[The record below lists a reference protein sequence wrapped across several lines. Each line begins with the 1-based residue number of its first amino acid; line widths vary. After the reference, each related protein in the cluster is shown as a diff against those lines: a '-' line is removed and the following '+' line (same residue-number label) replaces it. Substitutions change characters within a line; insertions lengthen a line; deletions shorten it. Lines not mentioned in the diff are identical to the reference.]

1 MSTQK
6 KEAAE
11 TKKTELRT
19 QATLKE
25 SLVLMAAVI
34 AWLVVC
40 VRSGASL
47 AIPMLCTW
55 AIIFGFCKIRSI
67 DYGKVQTAMFDAIR
81 SALGAILILL
91 VVGVM
96 VGTWIASGTIPAIIY
111 VGLKLINPQVFLL
124 CALIICSLLSL
135 ATGTSYGSAG
145 SAGIAMMA
153 IGEAMGI
160 PVGMTAGAVLC
171 GALFGDKLS
180 PFSDTT
186 NMAPAMAG
194 GELFKHIK
202 SMLYTTIPT
211 YVISGV
217 LFTILGLRYGSAN
230 YDPTLINET
239 CEGIRASFNISPLTM
254 IPVAVVIVLLMFKV
268 DAVPAILLGGIA
280 GLIAAIPLQGQ
291 NLVDMLGI
299 AYNGFA
305 IESGNELIDKLL
317 NRGGITS
324 MTSTAYVMIF
334 AVGLGGA
341 LESLGVLRHLTDPVV
356 SKIRSIPQ
364 LVGSTL
370 IVSYA
375 CGMIGC
381 TMAMDHVL
389 TGKIMAPVYKE
400 KGVAPEV
407 LSRTMED
414 CGTVGAVLYPWHTS
428 SIYFCGVLGVTY
440 LQYLPYAFMSYL
452 APVAAM
458 LCALTGFG
466 IFYSNR
472 ELARKSFAKLPGEA
486 KVPAEEKPVAGTV

>member
-1 MSTQK
+1 MSKIT
-6 KEAAE
+6 KEPSAA
-11 TKKTELRT
+11 KAPARTEVSFT
-19 QATLKE
+19 EAI
-25 SLVLMAAVI
+25 VLMAVVI

-40 VRSGASL
+40 VRGGSSL
-47 AIPMLCTW
+47 PVPMLCTW
-55 AIIFGFCKIRSI
+55 AIIFCFCKIRGL
-67 DYGKVQTAMFDAIR
+67 DYSKVQNAMFDAIR
-81 SALGAILILL
+81 SALGAIMILL

-111 VGLKLINPQVFLL
+111 VGLKLINPNVFLL

-160 PVGMTAGAVLC
+160 PAGMTAGAVLC

-211 YVISGV
+211 YVISAV
-217 LFTILGLRYGSAN
+217 LFTVLGLRYGSAN
-230 YDPTLINET
+230 YDPSLIDET
-239 CEGIRASFNISPLTM
+239 CTGIQENFNLSPLVL
-254 IPVAVVIVLLMFKV
+254 IPVAVVIVLLIFKI
-268 DAVPAILLGGIA
+268 DAVPAILLGAIAGIA
-280 GLIAAIPLQGQ
+280 VAIPLQGES
-291 NLVDMLGI
+291 LVDLLGI
-299 AYNGFA
+299 GYNGFT
-305 IESGNELIDKLL
+305 IESGSALIDKLL

-324 MTSTAYVMIF
+324 MASVAFVMIF

-341 LESLGVLRHLTDPVV
+341 LENLGVLHHLTDPVV
-356 SKIRSIPQ
+356 AKIQNIPE
-364 LVGSTL
+364 LIGSTI

-414 CGTVGAVLYPWHTS
+414 CGTVGAIMYPWHTS

-440 LQYLPYAFMSYL
+440 LQYLPFAFMSYL
-452 APVAAM
+452 APIAAM
-458 LCALTGFG
+458 ICAFTGFG

-472 ELARKSFAKLPGEA
+472 RLAEKSFRSLPGKA
-486 KVPAEEKPVAGTV
+486 TEEHEIKANLA

>member
-1 MSTQK
+1 MSTQTKETESK
-6 KEAAE
+6 K
-11 TKKTELRT
+11 LRT
-19 QATLKE
+19 QASLKE
-25 SLVLMAAVI
+25 SLVLMAVVI

-47 AIPMLCTW
+47 AVPMLCTW
-55 AIIFGFCKIRSI
+55 AIIFGFCKIRKL
-67 DYGKVQTAMFDAIR
+67 DFGKVQTSMFDAIR
-81 SALGAILILL
+81 SALGAIMILL
-91 VVGVM
+91 VVGLM
-96 VGTWIASGTIPAIIY
+96 VGTWIASGTIPTIIY
-111 VGLKLINPQVFLL
+111 VGLRLINPKIFLL
-124 CALIICSLLSL
+124 CAMIICSLLSL

-194 GELFKHIK
+194 GDLFKHIR

-211 YVISGV
+211 YVISAV
-217 LFTILGLRYGSAN
+217 LFVVLGLRYGSAN

-239 CEGIRASFNISPLTM
+239 CEGIRANFNISPLTM
-254 IPVAVVIVLLMFKV
+254 IPVAVVIVLLLFKV

-280 GLIAAIPLQGQ
+280 GLAVAVPLQGESFT
-291 NLVDMLGI
+291 DMLGI
-299 AYNGFA
+299 AYSGFT
-305 IESGNELIDKLL
+305 IESGSELIDKLL

-324 MTSTAYVMIF
+324 MSSTAYVMIF

-341 LESLGVLRHLTDPVV
+341 LESLGVLHHLTDPVV

-364 LVGSTL
+364 LIGSTL
-370 IVSYA
+370 VVSYA

-440 LQYLPYAFMSYL
+440 LQYLPFAFMAYL
-452 APVAAM
+452 APIAAM
-458 LCALTGFG
+458 ICALTGFG
-466 IFYSNR
+466 IFYSDR
-472 ELARKSFAKLPGEA
+472 KLAEKSFAKLPGTA
-486 KVPAEEKPVAGTV
+486 KEKTERKPAAGTV

>member
-6 KEAAE
+6 QETRE
-11 TKKTELRT
+11 TKLRT
-19 QATLKE
+19 QATLAE
-25 SLVLMAAVI
+25 SLVLMAVVI
-34 AWLVVC
+34 AWLVIC

-47 AIPMLCTW
+47 AVPMLCTW
-55 AIIFGFCKIRSI
+55 AIIFGFCKIRKI
-67 DYGKVQTAMFDAIR
+67 DFGKVQTAMFDAIR
-81 SALGAILILL
+81 SALGAIMILL

-96 VGTWIASGTIPAIIY
+96 VGTWIASGTIPTIIY
-111 VGLKLINPQVFLL
+111 IGLRLINPQFFLL
-124 CALIICSLLSL
+124 CALIICSLLAL

-160 PVGMTAGAVLC
+160 PAGMTAGAVLC

-194 GELFKHIK
+194 GDLFKHIR

-211 YVISGV
+211 YLASAV
-217 LFTILGLRYGSAN
+217 LFTILGFRYGGAN

-239 CEGIRASFNISPLTM
+239 CEGIRANFSISPLTM
-254 IPVAVVIVLLMFKV
+254 IPVAVVIVLLLFKV

-280 GLIAAIPLQGQ
+280 GLVVAIPLQGQ

-299 AYNGFA
+299 AYNGFT
-305 IESGNELIDKLL
+305 IESGSELIDKLL

-324 MTSTAYVMIF
+324 MSSTAYVMIF

-458 LCALTGFG
+458 ICALTGFG
-466 IFYSNR
+466 IFYSDR
-472 ELARKSFAKLPGEA
+472 KLAEKSFTKLPGKAGEA
-486 KVPAEEKPVAGTV
+486 VGEKEPATSTV

>member
-1 MSTQK
+1 M
-6 KEAAE
+6 
-11 TKKTELRT
+11 
-19 QATLKE
+19 
-25 SLVLMAAVI
+25 
-34 AWLVVC
+34 
-40 VRSGASL
+40 
-47 AIPMLCTW
+47 
-55 AIIFGFCKIRSI
+55 
-67 DYGKVQTAMFDAIR
+67 
-81 SALGAILILL
+81 ILL

-96 VGTWIASGTIPAIIY
+96 VGTWIASGTIPTIIY
-111 VGLKLINPQVFLL
+111 VGLRLINPQFFLL
-124 CALIICSLLSL
+124 CALIICSLLAL

-160 PVGMTAGAVLC
+160 PAGMTAGAVLC

-194 GELFKHIK
+194 GDLFKHIR

-211 YVISGV
+211 YLASAV

-239 CEGIRASFNISPLTM
+239 CAGIQANFNISPLTM
-254 IPVAVVIVLLMFKV
+254 IPVAVVIVLLLFKV

-280 GLIAAIPLQGQ
+280 GLVVAIPLQGQ

-299 AYNGFA
+299 AYNGFT
-305 IESGNELIDKLL
+305 IESGSELIDKLL

-364 LVGSTL
+364 LIGSTL

-458 LCALTGFG
+458 ICALTGFG
-466 IFYSNR
+466 IFYSDR
-472 ELARKSFAKLPGEA
+472 KIAEKSFTRLPGKAGEA
-486 KVPAEEKPVAGTV
+486 VGEKEPATSTV

>member
-1 MSTQK
+1 MSTQTKETESK
-6 KEAAE
+6 K
-11 TKKTELRT
+11 LRT

-25 SLVLMAAVI
+25 SLVLMAVVI

-47 AIPMLCTW
+47 AVPMLCTW
-55 AIIFGFCKIRSI
+55 AIIFGFCKIRKL
-67 DYGKVQTAMFDAIR
+67 DFGKVQTSMFDAIR
-81 SALGAILILL
+81 SALGAIMILL
-91 VVGVM
+91 VVGLM
-96 VGTWIASGTIPAIIY
+96 VGTWIASGTIPTIIY
-111 VGLKLINPQVFLL
+111 VGLRLINPKIFLL
-124 CALIICSLLSL
+124 CAMIICSLLSL

-194 GELFKHIK
+194 GDLFKHIR

-211 YVISGV
+211 YVISAV
-217 LFTILGLRYGSAN
+217 LFVVLGLRYGSAN

-239 CEGIRASFNISPLTM
+239 CEGIRANFNISPLTM
-254 IPVAVVIVLLMFKV
+254 IPVAVVIVLLLFKV

-280 GLIAAIPLQGQ
+280 GLAVAVPLQGESFT
-291 NLVDMLGI
+291 DMLGI
-299 AYNGFA
+299 AYSGFTM
-305 IESGNELIDKLL
+305 ESGSELIDKLL

-324 MTSTAYVMIF
+324 MSSTAYVMIF

-341 LESLGVLRHLTDPVV
+341 LESLGVLHHLTDPVV

-364 LVGSTL
+364 LIGSTL
-370 IVSYA
+370 VVSYA

-440 LQYLPYAFMSYL
+440 LQYLPFAFMSYL
-452 APVAAM
+452 APIAAM
-458 LCALTGFG
+458 ICALTGFG
-466 IFYSNR
+466 IFYSDR
-472 ELARKSFAKLPGEA
+472 KLAEKSFAKLPGTA
-486 KVPAEEKPVAGTV
+486 KEKTERKSAAGTV

>member
-1 MSTQK
+1 MSTQTKETESK
-6 KEAAE
+6 K
-11 TKKTELRT
+11 LRT

-25 SLVLMAAVI
+25 SLVLMAVVI

-47 AIPMLCTW
+47 AVPMLCTW
-55 AIIFGFCKIRSI
+55 AIIFGFCKIRKL
-67 DYGKVQTAMFDAIR
+67 DFGKVQTSMFDAIR
-81 SALGAILILL
+81 SALGAIMILL
-91 VVGVM
+91 VVGLM
-96 VGTWIASGTIPAIIY
+96 VGTWIASGTIPTIIY
-111 VGLKLINPQVFLL
+111 VGLRLINPKIFLL
-124 CALIICSLLSL
+124 CAMIICSLLSL

-194 GELFKHIK
+194 GDLFKHIR

-211 YVISGV
+211 YVISAV
-217 LFTILGLRYGSAN
+217 LFVVLGLRYGSAN

-239 CEGIRASFNISPLTM
+239 CEGIRANFNISPLTM
-254 IPVAVVIVLLMFKV
+254 IPVAVVIVLLLFKV

-280 GLIAAIPLQGQ
+280 GLAVAVPLQGESFT
-291 NLVDMLGI
+291 DMLGI
-299 AYNGFA
+299 AYSGFTM
-305 IESGNELIDKLL
+305 ESGSELIDKLL

-324 MTSTAYVMIF
+324 MSSTAYVMIF

-341 LESLGVLRHLTDPVV
+341 LESLGVLHHLTDPVV

-364 LVGSTL
+364 LIGSTL
-370 IVSYA
+370 VVSYA

-389 TGKIMAPVYKE
+389 TGKIMASVYKE

-440 LQYLPYAFMSYL
+440 LQYLPFAFMSYL
-452 APVAAM
+452 APIAAM
-458 LCALTGFG
+458 ICALTGFG
-466 IFYSNR
+466 IFYSDR
-472 ELARKSFAKLPGEA
+472 KLAEKSFAKLPGTA
-486 KVPAEEKPVAGTV
+486 KEKTERKPAAGTV

>member
-1 MSTQK
+1 MSTQTKETESK
-6 KEAAE
+6 K
-11 TKKTELRT
+11 LRT

-25 SLVLMAAVI
+25 SLVLMAVVI

-47 AIPMLCTW
+47 AVPMLCTW
-55 AIIFGFCKIRSI
+55 AIIFGFCKIQKLDFS
-67 DYGKVQTAMFDAIR
+67 KVQTSMFDAIR
-81 SALGAILILL
+81 SALGAIMILL
-91 VVGVM
+91 VVGLM
-96 VGTWIASGTIPAIIY
+96 VGTWIASGTIPTIIY
-111 VGLKLINPQVFLL
+111 VGLRLINPKIFLL
-124 CALIICSLLSL
+124 CAMIICSLLSL

-194 GELFKHIK
+194 GDLFKHIR

-211 YVISGV
+211 YVISAI
-217 LFTILGLRYGSAN
+217 LFVILGLRYGSAN

-239 CEGIRASFNISPLTM
+239 CEGIRANFNISPLTM
-254 IPVAVVIVLLMFKV
+254 IPVAVVIVLLLFKV

-280 GLIAAIPLQGQ
+280 GLAVAVPLQGESFT
-291 NLVDMLGI
+291 DMLGI
-299 AYNGFA
+299 AYSGFS
-305 IESGNELIDKLL
+305 IESGSELIDKLL

-324 MTSTAYVMIF
+324 MSSTAYVMIF

-341 LESLGVLRHLTDPVV
+341 LESLGVLHHLTDPVV

-364 LVGSTL
+364 LIGSTL
-370 IVSYA
+370 VVSYA

-440 LQYLPYAFMSYL
+440 LQYLPFAFMSYL
-452 APVAAM
+452 APIAAM
-458 LCALTGFG
+458 ICALTGFG
-466 IFYSNR
+466 IFYSDR
-472 ELARKSFAKLPGEA
+472 KLAEKSFAKLPGTA
-486 KVPAEEKPVAGTV
+486 KEQTERKPAAGTV

>member
-1 MSTQK
+1 MSTQTKETESK
-6 KEAAE
+6 K
-11 TKKTELRT
+11 LRT

-25 SLVLMAAVI
+25 SLVLMAVVI

-47 AIPMLCTW
+47 AVPMLCTW
-55 AIIFGFCKIRSI
+55 AIIFGFCKIRKL
-67 DYGKVQTAMFDAIR
+67 DFGKVQTSMFDAIR
-81 SALGAILILL
+81 SALGAIMILL
-91 VVGVM
+91 VVGLM
-96 VGTWIASGTIPAIIY
+96 VGTWIASGTIPTIIY
-111 VGLKLINPQVFLL
+111 VGLRLINPKIFLL
-124 CALIICSLLSL
+124 CAMIICSLLSL

-194 GELFKHIK
+194 GDLFKHIR

-211 YVISGV
+211 YVISAV
-217 LFTILGLRYGSAN
+217 LFVVLGLRYGSAN

-239 CEGIRASFNISPLTM
+239 CEGIRANFNISPLTM
-254 IPVAVVIVLLMFKV
+254 IPVAVVIVLLLFKV

-280 GLIAAIPLQGQ
+280 GLAVAVPLQGESFT
-291 NLVDMLGI
+291 DMLGI
-299 AYNGFA
+299 AYSGFTM
-305 IESGNELIDKLL
+305 ESGSELIDKLL

-324 MTSTAYVMIF
+324 MSSTAYVMIF

-341 LESLGVLRHLTDPVV
+341 LESLGVLHHLTDPVV

-364 LVGSTL
+364 LIGSTL
-370 IVSYA
+370 VVSYA

-440 LQYLPYAFMSYL
+440 LQYLPFAFMSYL
-452 APVAAM
+452 APIAAM
-458 LCALTGFG
+458 ICALTGFG
-466 IFYSNR
+466 IFYSDR
-472 ELARKSFAKLPGEA
+472 KLAEKSFAKLPGTA
-486 KVPAEEKPVAGTV
+486 KEKTERKPAAGTV